1 MNTATM
7 TIRLNEAEKTL
18 ISDYAKTFGVSASE
32 FVRTAVIE
40 RIEDELDLRDWY
52 SAKAE
57 YDADPVTYSAD
68 EIAKKYL

>member
-1 MNTATM
+1 MAVI
-7 TIRLNEAEKTL
+7 TITLTEVEKSL
-18 ISDYAKTFGVSASE
+18 IADYANTLGMSVSE

-68 EIAKKYL
+68 EIEMRYLV

>member
-1 MNTATM
+1 MAVI
-7 TIRLNEAEKTL
+7 TITLTEAEKVL

-32 FVRTAVIE
+32 YVRTAIIE
-40 RIEDELDLRDWY
+40 RIEDELDLCDWY

-68 EIAKKYL
+68 EIAMRYLV